1 MDAFLGVAHWQG
13 CYFKSAKPFL
23 IDGAEE
29 VRRLGS
35 KIIKVAFNFHEPW
48 NDYPWHSEWPQE
60 AWRTWTP
67 PPVEVAK
74 HPYWKELFEMD
85 FDTYIL
91 IAYSNVAR
99 RCVGGWTVRG

>member
-13 CYFKSAKPFL
+13 CYFKTAKPFL
-23 IDGAEE
+23 LDGAEE

-35 KIIKVAFNFHEPW
+35 RILKVAFNFHEPW

-60 AWRTWTP
+60 EWRTWTP
-67 PPVEVAK
+67 PPVEVAQ
-74 HPYWKELFEMD
+74 HPYWRELFAMEG
-85 FDTYIL
+85 FDTFIL

-99 RCVGGWTVRG
+99 R